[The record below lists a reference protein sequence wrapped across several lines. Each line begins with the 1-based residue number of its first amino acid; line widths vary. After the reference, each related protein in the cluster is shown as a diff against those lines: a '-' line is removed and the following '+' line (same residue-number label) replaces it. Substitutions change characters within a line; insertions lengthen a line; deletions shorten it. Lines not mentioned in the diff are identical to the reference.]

1 MRWRAPCN
9 RLAACDMVDVEPD
22 FVELNG
28 SDPVAF
34 ILSANLARRH
44 MTKGQRAMAAARAIP
59 DDSVRELSSQYGRRG
74 NQHAGSWGGTR
85 LPQWLG
91 NGVLISRP

>member
-1 MRWRAPCN
+1 M
-9 RLAACDMVDVEPD
+9 EPD

-44 MTKGQRAMAAARAIP
+44 MTKGQRAMA
-59 DDSVRELSSQYGRRG
+59 
-74 NQHAGSWGGTR
+74 
-85 LPQWLG
+85 
-91 NGVLISRP
+91 GVLAVLNTGIDTARIVGTSPEYVSRARQVLDADTQLADQVLAGTIPLNEAYGIGLR

>member
-1 MRWRAPCN
+1 M
-9 RLAACDMVDVEPD
+9 EPD

-44 MTKGQRAMAAARAIP
+44 MTKGQRAMAGVMA
-59 DDSVRELSSQYGRRG
+59 LSSEMTTRKT
-74 NQHAGSWGGTR
+74 GSVV
-85 LPQWLG
+85 
-91 NGVLISRP
+91 GVSRDQISRARQVLNADGQLADQVLAGTISLNEAYGIGLR